1 MSRLDR
7 YVGRIAAGAFGAGLL
22 FFTFLMVV
30 LDLLGNITRYVNHA
44 SKQGLSGMDFAL
56 FLAEYYAKF
65 LPVLVTMVAPFV
77 TVIAGMLTV
86 ARLQG
91 ANEVVPMLCT
101 GRSTRRVLRPVLTM
115 GVLAALGMGACWQ
128 WIVPQVGGSL
138 MEANLV
144 LNEGRSSQ
152 RNLVLETGDAVR
164 TVLFAREYV
173 PTERTMQGVAMLR
186 LDERRQEPPTLVRA
200 ERASFDAQRGDW
212 QLERGVEITP
222 AGERDLA
229 WLGRPDLTPQVLLQ
243 RGREQV
249 DPESQSYSELLETIA
264 ARPNRVGVRMALHRH
279 LAAPLANVIL
289 LLLAL
294 PFAVS
299 FERQSRT
306 GRLLVAIGL
315 CAGFT
320 LANLACQSFGEHGF
334 VHPVVAAWLPT
345 VVFGALGVALWG
357 GLRT

>member
-1 MSRLDR
+1 MSLLDR

-44 SKQGLSGMDFAL
+44 AKLGLSGIDFAW
-56 FLAEYYAKF
+56 FLGGYYAKF

-91 ANEVVPMLCT
+91 ANEVVPMLFV
-101 GRSTRRVLRPVLTM
+101 GRSTRRVLLPILAM
-115 GVLAALGMGACWQ
+115 GVCAGLGMAVCWQ
-128 WIVPQVGGSL
+128 WVVPQVGGSL
-138 MEANLV
+138 MEATLV

-152 RNLVLETGDAVR
+152 RNLVVESGAPERTG
-164 TVLFAREYV
+164 LFAREYE
-173 PTERTMQGVAMLR
+173 PSERTMRGVAMLR
-186 LDERRQEPPTLVRA
+186 DGGDNAVLVLA
-200 ERASFDAQRGDW
+200 ERAWFDPGRGDW
-212 QLERGVEITP
+212 QLTGGVEQTR
-222 AGERDLA
+222 AGERPLA

-243 RGREQV
+243 RGREQI
-249 DPESQSYSELLETIA
+249 DPESQSYTELLATIA
-264 ARPNRVGVRMALHRH
+264 ARPNRVSVRLALHRH
-279 LAAPLANVIL
+279 LAAPFANVIL

-294 PFAVS
+294 PCAVS
-299 FERQSRT
+299 FERQRRA
-306 GRLLVAIGL
+306 GRLLVAIAL

-334 VHPVVAAWLPT
+334 LSPVVAAWLPT
-345 VVFGALGVALWG
+345 VVFGALGAALWG
-357 GLRT
+357 GMRT